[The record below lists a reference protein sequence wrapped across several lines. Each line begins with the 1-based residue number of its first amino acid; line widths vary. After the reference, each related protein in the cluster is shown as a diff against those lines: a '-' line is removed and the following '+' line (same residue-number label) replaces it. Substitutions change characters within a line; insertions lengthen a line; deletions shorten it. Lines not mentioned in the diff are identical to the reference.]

1 MDVRPGPMDD
11 PCDDHPT
18 PHDRARAPMRGSAAV
33 GASRSTGQGSTSR
46 RRPGPASPG
55 PRARR
60 RVFGR
65 RRVDSVT
72 RPSFMRR
79 NTRVGLTP
87 LYCAPYCREDAFRRI
102 VGRDVHRRL
111 GKRYDRDERLPG
123 LHTTRACAGASA
135 PDAGQLCPGRPSAVR
150 PRCAARHPC
159 CATTRSGS
167 STPSAPKASRKA
179 GRSGWRS
186 RRYGGGNLGSDPDAR
201 SRSLRHR

>member
-33 GASRSTGQGSTSR
+33 GASRSTGRGPTSR

-60 RVFGR
+60 RVFGCK
-65 RRVDSVT
+65 RVDSVT
-72 RPSFMRR
+72 RPSNMRR
-79 NTRVGLTP
+79 STRVGLTP
-87 LYCAPYCREDAFRRI
+87 LCCAPYCPEDTFRRI
-102 VGRDVHRRL
+102 VGRDAHRRL
-111 GKRYDRDERLPG
+111 GKRYDPDERLPG
-123 LHTTRACAGASA
+123 LHDACVRGRERV
-135 PDAGQLCPGRPSAVR
+135 DAGQRCPGRPSAVR
-150 PRCAARHPC
+150 PRCAAGHPC

-167 STPSAPKASRKA
+167 SMRSAPKASRKA

-186 RRYGGGNLGSDPDAR
+186 RRYGGGNPGSDPDVR